1 MGTKHTPAPWAQAHR
16 KTKGGYS
23 TEVFQAETGKS
34 ICTLEWYSMPPVK
47 VIIDGVEKW
56 QTGTYREANAKLI
69 SAAPELLEALTE
81 LARIFDPNKQCIY
94 EFARPVFDNAIKAIK
109 KATE

>member
-1 MGTKHTPAPWAQAHR
+1 METKHTPAPWAQAHR

-23 TEVFQAETGKS
+23 TEVFQAETGKT

-69 SAAPELLEALTE
+69 SAAPELLEALKLLRSYFGE
-81 LARIFDPNKQCIY
+81 HDESIAEHKMFSIADS
-94 EFARPVFDNAIKAIK
+94 AIK

>member
-1 MGTKHTPAPWAQAHR
+1 MGTKDTPPHLGQAHR

-47 VIIDGVEKW
+47 VIIDGSRKVADW
-56 QTGTYREANAKLI
+56 DI
-69 SAAPELLEALTE
+69 
-81 LARIFDPNKQCIY
+81 
-94 EFARPVFDNAIKAIK
+94 
-109 KATE
+109 